1 MFSGS
6 TLVNADVGRPG
17 EMKRRG
23 EVSAESM
30 FRACEEHRGVFV
42 HFGRD
47 ISFFCACGIKK
58 TEEEEAKK
66 KMKQ

>member
-6 TLVNADVGRPG
+6 TLVNAGVGCPG

-42 HFGRD
+42 YFGRD
-47 ISFFCACGIKK
+47 VSFFCACGIKK
-58 TEEEEAKK
+58 TEEEAK